1 MIGLLALVLVAAVVA
16 GGVCLYNGLVS
27 LRNQVRNA
35 WAQIDVQLKRRH
47 DLIPNLVAAVQGYLR
62 HERELFERIAQ
73 ARTRALAATGAGAIG
88 PAEGALSQAV
98 GGLLA
103 VMERYPDLKANQNV
117 LALQEEL
124 VTTENRIGF
133 ARQLYNDL
141 VARYN
146 TRQQIFPV
154 SLVASGWA
162 SSWPSSSRR
171 RQPSTSCRGS
181 ISASGDGVAAVEP
194 PVADR
199 IARLESMAYRRR
211 P

>member
-1 MIGLLALVLVAAVVA
+1 MNGLIGLALAAVLVGA
-16 GGVCLYNGLVS
+16 GVWLYNSLVG
-27 LRNQVRNA
+27 LRNQVRSA

-47 DLIPNLVAAVQGYLR
+47 DLIPNLVAAVEGYLR
-62 HERELFERIAQ
+62 HERELFERIAA

-88 PAEGALSQAV
+88 AAEGALSQAV

-103 VMERYPDLKANQNV
+103 VMERYPDLKANENV

-146 TRQQIFPV
+146 TRQQIFPAN
-154 SLVASGWA
+154 LVAGA
-162 SSWPSSSRR
+162 LGFQPDEFFQADATD
-171 RQPSTSCRGS
+171 RQLTRVDLG
-181 ISASGDGVAAVEP
+181 
-194 PVADR
+194 
-199 IARLESMAYRRR
+199 AR
-211 P
+211 

>member
-1 MIGLLALVLVAAVVA
+1 MNGLLGLLLVGVLV
-16 GGVCLYNGLVS
+16 GVCVWLYNSLVG
-27 LRNQVRNA
+27 LRNQVGSA

-62 HERELFERIAQ
+62 HERELFERIAA

-88 PAEGALSQAV
+88 AAEGALSQAV

-141 VARYN
+141 AARYS
-146 TRQQIFPV
+146 TRQQVFPAN
-154 SLVASGWA
+154 LVAGA
-162 SSWPSSSRR
+162 LGFQPAEFFQTDAVD
-171 RQPSTSCRGS
+171 RQLPRVDLG
-181 ISASGDGVAAVEP
+181 P
-194 PVADR
+194 R
-199 IARLESMAYRRR
+199 
-211 P
+211 

>member
-16 GGVCLYNGLVS
+16 GGVWLYNGLVS

-88 PAEGALSQAV
+88 LAEGALSQAV

-103 VMERYPDLKANQNV
+103 
-117 LALQEEL
+117 
-124 VTTENRIGF
+124 T
-133 ARQLYNDL
+133 
-141 VARYN
+141 
-146 TRQQIFPV
+146 
-154 SLVASGWA
+154 
-162 SSWPSSSRR
+162 
-171 RQPSTSCRGS
+171 
-181 ISASGDGVAAVEP
+181 
-194 PVADR
+194 
-199 IARLESMAYRRR
+199 
-211 P
+211 

>member
-1 MIGLLALVLVAAVVA
+1 MSGFVVLVVVAALVIAAVWV
-16 GGVCLYNGLVS
+16 YNGLVA

-47 DLIPNLVAAVQGYLR
+47 DLIPNLVAAVEGYMR
-62 HERELFERIAQ
+62 HERELFERIAT
-73 ARTRALAATGAGAIG
+73 ARTRALSATGAGAIG
-88 PAEGALSQAV
+88 AAEGALTQAV

-146 TRQQIFPV
+146 TRQQVFPV
-154 SLVASGWA
+154 NLVAETLGFRPA
-162 SSWPSSSRR
+162 EFF
-171 RQPSTSCRGS
+171 QT
-181 ISASGDGVAAVEP
+181 DAAERELPRVDLGP
-194 PVADR
+194 R
-199 IARLESMAYRRR
+199 
-211 P
+211 

>member
-1 MIGLLALVLVAAVVA
+1 LTGLLALLLVAAVVA
-16 GGVCLYNGLVS
+16 AGVVVYNGLVG
-27 LRNQVRNA
+27 LRNQVANA

-47 DLIPNLVAAVQGYLR
+47 DLIPNLVGAVQGYLR
-62 HERELFERIAQ
+62 HERELFERVAQ
-73 ARTRALAATGAGAIG
+73 ARTRAQAARGAGAIG
-88 PAEGALSQAV
+88 LAEGALSQAV

-146 TRQQIFPV
+146 TRQQVFPV
-154 SLVASGWA
+154 NLVAGGLGFRLA
-162 SSWPSSSRR
+162 EFFQTDTAE
-171 RQPSTSCRGS
+171 RQLPRVDLG
-181 ISASGDGVAAVEP
+181 P
-194 PVADR
+194 R
-199 IARLESMAYRRR
+199 
-211 P
+211 

>member
-1 MIGLLALVLVAAVVA
+1 LSGLLALLLVAAVVA
-16 GGVCLYNGLVS
+16 GGVWLYNGLVG
-27 LRNQVRNA
+27 LRNQVGNA

-73 ARTRALAATGAGAIG
+73 ARARAVAATGAGAIG
-88 PAEGALSQAV
+88 QAEGALTHAV
-98 GGLLA
+98 SGLLA

-146 TRQQIFPV
+146 TRQQVFPV
-154 SLVASGWA
+154 NFVAGGLGFRA
-162 SSWPSSSRR
+162 AEFFQAEATE
-171 RQPSTSCRGS
+171 RQLPRVDLG
-181 ISASGDGVAAVEP
+181 P
-194 PVADR
+194 R
-199 IARLESMAYRRR
+199 
-211 P
+211 

>member
-1 MIGLLALVLVAAVVA
+1 MSGLVTLALVAGLVGA
-16 GGVCLYNGLVS
+16 GVWLYNSLVG

-47 DLIPNLVAAVQGYLR
+47 DLIPNLVEAVRGYLR
-62 HERELFERIAQ
+62 HERELFERIAA

-88 PAEGALSQAV
+88 TAEVALSQAV

-103 VMERYPDLKANQNV
+103 VMERYPDLKANANV

-146 TRQQIFPV
+146 TRQQVFPAN
-154 SLVASGWA
+154 LVAG
-162 SSWPSSSRR
+162 PLGF
-171 RQPSTSCRGS
+171 QP
-181 ISASGDGVAAVEP
+181 AEFFQVDA
-194 PVADR
+194 ADR
-199 IARLESMAYRRR
+199 ELSRIDFGAR
-211 P
+211 